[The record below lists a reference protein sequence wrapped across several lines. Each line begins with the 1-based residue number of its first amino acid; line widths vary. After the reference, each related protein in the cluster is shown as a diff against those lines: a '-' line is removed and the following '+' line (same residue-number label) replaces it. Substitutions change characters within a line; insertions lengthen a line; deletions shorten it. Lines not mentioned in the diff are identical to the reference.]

1 MAPAALPEGMFL
13 LRGRADAGALAPLVA
28 AVAAA
33 APFRFMTT
41 KRGARLSAA
50 MTSCGECGWV
60 SDGRGYRYESADPE
74 TGRPWPP
81 LPPDFA
87 TLAASSA
94 AAVGFPGFSPDTCLI
109 NRYAVGAGMGLH
121 QDADE
126 RDFDQPIVSVSLGLP
141 TAFLIG
147 GAERRDRAQPLP
159 VQSGD
164 VMVFGGP
171 ARLLFHGVRPVK
183 AGSDPLFGPFRYNLT
198 FRCAR

>member
-1 MAPAALPEGMFL
+1 MVL
-13 LRGRADAGALAPLVA
+13 LSRRADPAALAPLVTE
-28 AVAAA
+28 VARA

-41 KRGARLSAA
+41 KRGAQLSAA
-50 MTSCGECGWV
+50 MTSCGSCGWV
-60 SDGRGYRYESADPE
+60 SDRRGYRYESADPE
-74 TGRPWPP
+74 TALAWPA
-81 LPPDFA
+81 LPPEFA
-87 TLAASSA
+87 RLAGASA
-94 AAVGFPGFSPDTCLI
+94 AEAGFPGFQPDTCLI
-109 NRYAVGAGMGLH
+109 NRYAVGSGMGLH

-147 GAERRDRAQPLP
+147 SAERRARPRALP
-159 VQSGD
+159 VHSGD
-164 VMVFGGP
+164 VVVFGGP